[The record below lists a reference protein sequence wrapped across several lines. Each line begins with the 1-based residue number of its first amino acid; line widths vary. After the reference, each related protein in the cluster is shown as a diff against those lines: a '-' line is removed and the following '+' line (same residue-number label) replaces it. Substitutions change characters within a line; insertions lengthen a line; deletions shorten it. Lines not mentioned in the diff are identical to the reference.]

1 MLARS
6 GPGRRDGQGRLRDRP
21 RERSGS
27 AGARSA
33 GSFSERA
40 ADRRR
45 RGLRAAR
52 GQGGGLRRCPR
63 ARSRPPARHS
73 RHCFPAAGMGRH
85 PRHPSGIDRKLCRD
99 RSADWRAEGGALGGA
114 GVRIERACGGHSVS
128 SGRAHGR
135 PALGLPLGRCTQT
148 GSAGA
153 GGESMTRAQTAERE
167 PASMPTARSLAISIE
182 AIDWARVAADL
193 DAHGC
198 ATTGRLLS
206 AQQCAELAETYATDA
221 PFRSRVVM
229 ARHGFGRGEYKYFA
243 YPLPAPVAVLRA
255 ALYPPLAEI
264 ANRWNQAMAIDLR
277 YPREHAS
284 YLARCREAGQAKP
297 TPLLLQY
304 GAGDYNCL
312 HQDLYGEHVFPLQV
326 TLLLSRPGED
336 FTGGEFVLTEQRP
349 RMQSRAEI
357 VPLAHGE
364 AVIFPVHHRPV
375 QGTRG
380 SYRVNMRHGVSRL
393 RSGHRHTLGIIF
405 HDAK

>member
-1 MLARS
+1 
-6 GPGRRDGQGRLRDRP
+6 
-21 RERSGS
+21 
-27 AGARSA
+27 
-33 GSFSERA
+33 
-40 ADRRR
+40 
-45 RGLRAAR
+45 
-52 GQGGGLRRCPR
+52 
-63 ARSRPPARHS
+63 
-73 RHCFPAAGMGRH
+73 
-85 PRHPSGIDRKLCRD
+85 
-99 RSADWRAEGGALGGA
+99 
-114 GVRIERACGGHSVS
+114 
-128 SGRAHGR
+128 
-135 PALGLPLGRCTQT
+135 
-148 GSAGA
+148 
-153 GGESMTRAQTAERE
+153 MTRAQTAERE
-167 PASMPTARSLAISIE
+167 RAPVPTARSLAIPIG
-182 AIDWARVAADL
+182 AIDWARIAADL

-206 AQQCAELAETYATDA
+206 AQQCTELAETYATDA

-243 YPLPAPVAVLRA
+243 YPLPEPVAVLRD
-255 ALYPPLAEI
+255 ALYPPLADI

-326 TLLLSRPGED
+326 TLLLSQPGED

-357 VPLAHGE
+357 VPLAQGE

-380 SYRVNMRHGVSRL
+380 IYRVNMRHGVSRL